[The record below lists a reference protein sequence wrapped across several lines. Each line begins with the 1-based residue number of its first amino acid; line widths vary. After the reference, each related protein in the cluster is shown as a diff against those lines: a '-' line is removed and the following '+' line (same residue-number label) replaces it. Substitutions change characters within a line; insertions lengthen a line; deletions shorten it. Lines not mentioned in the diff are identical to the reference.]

1 MARKISPSNSS
12 HVAQKSNGANLG
24 FEEKMW
30 QAADKLRSHIDA
42 AEYKH
47 VVLGLVF
54 LKYISDAFQER
65 HQELELLTAD
75 QTRPVTISL
84 KSQVR
89 VMKYLKTV
97 MNTGRKMSSGCL
109 NRQDG
114 RTFRLMPSSRPSAS

>member
-12 HVAQKSNGANLG
+12 HVAQKSNGATLG

-75 QTRPVTISL
+75 PASDYF
-84 KSQVR
+84 VR
-89 VMKYLKTV
+89 EPKARYEVLEDRDEYKAEK
-97 MNTGRKMSSGCL
+97 
-109 NRQDG
+109 
-114 RTFRLMPSSRPSAS
+114 